1 MPAPAVA
8 DERPP
13 VLIAEFPFRISLET
27 LFELTEK
34 VKQHYEEVAGEL
46 VLEVN
51 GDRERL
57 QLHHYPDYQ
66 EGVP

>member
-1 MPAPAVA
+1 MSVA
-8 DERPP
+8 EEQP
-13 VLIAEFPFRISLET
+13 VLIAEFPFRIT
-27 LFELTEK
+27 LQTLYELTEA
-34 VKQHYEEVAGEL
+34 VKEHYEEVNGEL

-66 EGVP
+66 KDVP